1 MTMTDRQPAPTGN
14 LTATQA
20 PRNGA
25 AEADATYDPRRWRS
39 LPIVLS
45 ATFMS
50 LFDVFVVNV
59 AAPSVQQDLHASSAT
74 LELIVAAYSFTYAA
88 GLVTGAR
95 LGDLLGRRRMFVVGL
110 GLFAAASFLCGAAP
124 TSAALIAGRLA
135 QGLGAAA
142 MVPQV
147 LAMLT
152 VSFPPSE
159 RPRAFSLFGATV
171 GLGTVSGQVLG
182 GVLLHL
188 NVLGLGWRP
197 IFLVNVPIGI
207 AAIVA
212 AYRLLPESR
221 ARFADRLDPLGV
233 VLLSTGIGAITAPL
247 VLGRSQHWPVWT
259 WASFVAGA
267 LLVTTFILW
276 ERRLGERGGHP
287 LLPLT
292 LFRHRA
298 FNVGLLVNLGFFSF
312 FGSVLLTLTVF
323 LQEGVHDS
331 PLTAGL
337 TFAPLGVAFAASSLA
352 GRRLQARWGTNVI
365 TAGTAIALAGIVGLT
380 LVVSEAGL
388 SASAIELSP
397 VLVLIGIGS
406 GLVVPLIVA
415 GVLQS
420 VPGTSAGAASGVL
433 TTTQQ
438 FSITLGISA
447 VGTLFFARLASA
459 GMVAAMQ
466 AGLVADL
473 ALVGLALTMT
483 LLLPRPPAAE
493 DARAGAPSLRPA
505 EESA

>member
-1 MTMTDRQPAPTGN
+1 MTMTERQTAPAEHSVADAGE
-14 LTATQA
+14 A
-20 PRNGA
+20 A
-25 AEADATYDPRRWRS
+25 AEPTYDPRRWRS

-59 AAPSVQQDLHASSAT
+59 AAPSVQHDLHASSST

-95 LGDLLGRRRMFVVGL
+95 LGDLVGRRRMFVFGL
-110 GLFAAASFLCGAAP
+110 GLFAVASFLCGVAP
-124 TSAALIAGRLA
+124 TGGALVAGRLA

-147 LAMLT
+147 LALLT
-152 VSFPPSE
+152 VSFPPAE

-188 NVLGLGWRP
+188 NILGLGWRP

-221 ARFADRLDPLGV
+221 ARLADRLDPLGV

-259 WASFVAGA
+259 WVSFVAGA
-267 LLVTTFILW
+267 LLVTTFLWW
-276 ERRLGERGGHP
+276 ERRLGEGGGHP
-287 LLPLT
+287 LLPLG
-292 LFRHRA
+292 LFGHRA
-298 FNVGLLVNLGFFSF
+298 FNLGLLVNLGFFSF

-352 GRRLQARWGTNVI
+352 GRRLHARWGTWVI

-380 LVVSEAGL
+380 LVVSTTGL

-397 VLVLIGIGS
+397 VLALIGIGS
-406 GLVVPLIVA
+406 GLVVPLIVS

-420 VPGTSAGAASGVL
+420 VPGSSAGAASGVL

-447 VGTLFFARLASA
+447 VGTLFFSRLASS

-473 ALVGLALTMT
+473 ALVGLALAMSI
-483 LLLPRPPAAE
+483 LLARPPTAE
-493 DARAGAPSLRPA
+493 GATAEPEPASLRSA
-505 EESA
+505 EEAA

>member
-1 MTMTDRQPAPTGN
+1 MATAERQLERTESARTTDAPPDET
-14 LTATQA
+14 
-20 PRNGA
+20 
-25 AEADATYDPRRWRS
+25 ETYDPRRWRS
-39 LPIVLS
+39 LPVVLS
-45 ATFMS
+45 ATFMA

-59 AAPSVQQDLHASSAT
+59 AAPSIQHDLNGSSST
-74 LELIVAAYSFTYAA
+74 LQLIVGAYSFTYAA

-95 LGDLLGRRRMFVVGL
+95 LGDLTGRRRMFVTGL
-110 GLFAAASFLCGAAP
+110 GLFAAASLVCGVAP
-124 TSAALIAGRLA
+124 TSAVLVVGRLA
-135 QGLGAAA
+135 QGFGAAA

-152 VSFPPSE
+152 VSFPPAE
-159 RPRAFSLFGATV
+159 RARAFSLFGATV

-182 GVLLHL
+182 GVLLRL
-188 NVLGLGWRP
+188 DILGLGWRP

-207 AAIVA
+207 IAIVA
-212 AYRLLPESR
+212 SYRLLPESR

-233 VLLSTGIGAITAPL
+233 ILLSTGIGAIVAPL
-247 VLGRSQHWPVWT
+247 VLGRTEHWPLWT
-259 WASFVAGA
+259 LVSFIAGVV
-267 LLVTTFILW
+267 LVTIFLW
-276 ERRLGERGGHP
+276 WEQRLGDRGGHP
-287 LLPLT
+287 LLPLR
-292 LFRHRA
+292 LFAHRA
-298 FNVGLLVNLGFFSF
+298 FNLGLLVNLGFFSF

-365 TAGTAIALAGIVGLT
+365 TAGTAIALVGIVGLT

-388 SASAIELSP
+388 SATAIELSP

-438 FSITLGISA
+438 FSITLGVSA
-447 VGTLFFARLASA
+447 VGALFFSRLASA

-466 AGLVADL
+466 AGLLADL
-473 ALVGLALTMT
+473 GLVGIALVTT

-493 DARAGAPSLRPA
+493 GAPQGAPAGAEA
-505 EESA
+505 